1 MAGHRKEYQLAIKI
15 HGEMSKSLP
24 AAAKLSKSELRAIA
38 KEAAY
43 TSKSMRMGF
52 QDGLKSTEKVFSSIE
67 RVGVKAFKTMAQV
80 SGTAFAA
87 IGAGAVKV
95 GSEYEAQMS
104 TVKAISG
111 AGQADFKALSD
122 EAKNLGATTVFTAK
136 EAGQAM
142 EYEAMAGWKAG
153 QMIKGTAGIMN
164 LAAASGE
171 DLASTADI
179 VTDSLTAFNKKAKDS
194 GHFSDVMAAAATNAN
209 TNVAK
214 LGETFKYAA
223 PLAGSSG
230 FSVEDTALV
239 AGTMANSGIKDSM
252 AGTSIRSWI
261 TRMTKPTK
269 ESGAAMKELGIN
281 ITNSEG
287 KMKELSTIAEETRE
301 SFDGLSKKEK
311 SEYAAML
318 AGKAGMSGLLALV
331 NASEKDYRKLEKAI
345 RKCDGAAEKMSKI
358 KLDNLEGDIKLFTSA
373 MQGAGIEIY
382 EEIKEPLRE
391 VVQGATEWVG
401 DFSKGF
407 KTEFPTAI
415 RMVKEGADA
424 IGDFAEPLLK
434 VGGWLV
440 EHPDAIVGTITGIG
454 TAVAGYKVASGL
466 KSLAGG
472 LSALG
477 PAGWTVLGVAGA
489 ATAIAGIGSAM
500 KVSQKMAADANLKR
514 HFGDVALSME
524 ELDAAARQIVGSKKL
539 ERVEELMSSLDKGDA
554 FVDSMKDAMETVNK
568 MDWKVEAGLKL
579 KKGERKEYKTAV
591 KTYVDNAQNY
601 IDQQGYTVSVATK
614 VLFGDSKEG
623 KLINK
628 DNNKWFSSLQ
638 TEANEISEKISGY
651 LTKATKKGLKIK
663 DTQKVVDGLISDL
676 DDVLAKITAA
686 EQNAEWN
693 LIDAKYSGVDL
704 NAESFKNLQKEVYN
718 QTEKIDESIEDS
730 YMGLVNS
737 YNDQYS
743 AGDLTKKKYDK
754 KVKQAREAMY
764 SEKADNW
771 LTAYD
776 MMYGKIQEKYGPELA
791 SAKEGLDS
799 KLQSVI
805 EEYNKN
811 KLTKKVKNVD
821 LALELQ
827 NAAMDYADDSG
838 LSTDT
843 KDAIG
848 QLMTYLTPVMDKIET
863 LNGQAQKNGGKLK
876 DDTVKKLSSA
886 DVNMKEMNAFLYNT
900 GWFESVD
907 KDRLPDL
914 NYVSGKLLAQ
924 NKSERDAILAGINEK
939 KIVTSTSQTSGFL
952 NPESFKEGFET
963 AEKSAQKTYNNI
975 KKIFSEKFSI
985 DVEMRPIFTQ
995 KNVMSGN
1002 NPWIPVSKVSPKPHA
1017 RGGIFSKPHLGLVA
1031 EAGVPESII
1040 PIEPTKRSF
1049 SLWEQTG
1056 QMLGAASNNNG
1067 SSFRTYEK
1075 RLRKHAQSGLLDR
1088 VAGANSSGQTINITF
1103 SPNITI
1109 QGNADKEA
1117 VQSGIRNGYQ
1127 EFEQYMKRFLKNKG
1141 RMALAAR

>member
-38 KEAAY
+38 KEAAH
-43 TSKSMRMGF
+43 TSKSMKMDLR
-52 QDGLKSTEKVFSSIE
+52 DGLKSTEKMFSSIE
-67 RVGVKAFKTMAQV
+67 RVGVKAFKTMAKV

-111 AGQADFKALSD
+111 VGQADIKALSD

-179 VTDSLTAFNKKAKDS
+179 VTDSLTAFNMKAKDS

-252 AGTSIRSWI
+252 AGTTIRSWI

-269 ESGAAMKELGIN
+269 ESEAAMKKLRIR
-281 ITNSEG
+281 ITDSKGE
-287 KMKELSTIAEETRE
+287 MKELSTIAEETRE

-311 SEYAAML
+311 SRYAAML
-318 AGKAGMSGLLALV
+318 AGKTGMSGLLALV

-382 EEIKEPLRE
+382 EEIKEPLRD
-391 VVQGATEWVG
+391 VVQEATEWVG

-415 RMVKEGADA
+415 RMVRDGADA

-434 VGGWLV
+434 IGGWLV
-440 EHPDAIVGTITGIG
+440 EHPDVIAGSIAGIG
-454 TAVAGYKVASGL
+454 MAVAGHKVVSGVT
-466 KSLAGG
+466 SLAGS

-477 PAGWTVLGVAGA
+477 PAGWTVLGVAGV
-489 ATAIAGIGSAM
+489 ATAITGIGTAM

-579 KKGERKEYKTAV
+579 KKGERKEYKDAV
-591 KTYVDNAQNY
+591 KSYVDNAQDY

-614 VLFGDSKEG
+614 VLLGDKGKE
-623 KLINK
+623 INIR
-628 DNNKWFSSLQ
+628 NNEWYAGLEK
-638 TEANEISEKISGY
+638 EA
-651 LTKATKKGLKIK
+651 KGLKRDLNKYIK
-663 DTQKVVDGLISDL
+663 KAMKDGLDIDEQRVIDNMLGDL
-676 DDVLAKITAA
+676 NEITQAVADAQAQAKLDV
-686 EQNAEWN
+686 
-693 LIDAKYSGVDL
+693 IDAKYSGVDM
-704 NAESFKNLQKEVYN
+704 NADSFQNLQKELNTYVEEAN
-718 QTEKIDESIEDS
+718 KGADEAYYQAMSS
-730 YMGLVNS
+730 LNGQL
-737 YNDQYS
+737 NDKHI
-743 AGDLTKKKYDK
+743 TKKEYQDT
-754 KVKQAREAMY
+754 
-764 SEKADNW
+764 KAEYQSALYESKANST
-771 LTAYD
+771 LKAYD
-776 MMYGKIQEKYGPELA
+776 FMMGKVQEKYGDSITPAIKAVQGTLYAHKDELA
-791 SAKEGLDS
+791 EYEKNGWDKTAYLKEFA
-799 KLQSVI
+799 Q
-805 EEYNKN
+805 E
-811 KLTKKVKNVD
+811 
-821 LALELQ
+821 ALEKVNIDDDAKNAIRELMSDIVPTVNTLTGIQ
-827 NAAMDYADDSG
+827 RQAVTSGVSLDAKTNERIDAASYTTKMTNAATGVVNYENWARDVSLGGIESYWDQISNMDDWKAMAD
-838 LSTDT
+838 
-843 KDAIG
+843 
-848 QLMTYLTPVMDKIET
+848 E
-863 LNGQAQKNGGKLK
+863 
-876 DDTVKKLSSA
+876 
-886 DVNMKEMNAFLYNT
+886 
-900 GWFESVD
+900 
-907 KDRLPDL
+907 
-914 NYVSGKLLAQ
+914 
-924 NKSERDAILAGINEK
+924 AG
-939 KIVTSTSQTSGFL
+939 
-952 NPESFKEGFET
+952 
-963 AEKSAQKTYNNI
+963 
-975 KKIFSEKFSI
+975 KIFSDELNGTTAKAEEANNKIRELYSAPCELEIHVKSDPVQDDLIRLTDSSSPFVPAALSQVNGGGEKKS
-985 DVEMRPIFTQ
+985 EK
-995 KNVMSGN
+995 KNDKV
-1002 NPWIPVSKVSPKPHA
+1002 IPVEKHA

-1031 EAGVPESII
+1031 EAGIPESII

-1056 QMLGAASNNNG
+1056 QMLGAASDNNDG
-1067 SSFRTYEK
+1067 SFRTYEK

-1109 QGNADKEA
+1109 QGNADREA
-1117 VQSGIRNGYQ
+1117 VQSGIRGGYQ
-1127 EFEQYMKRFLKNKG
+1127 EFEQYMKRFIKNKG
-1141 RMALAAR
+1141 RMMLKQG

>member
-38 KEAAY
+38 KEAAS

-52 QDGLKSTEKVFSSIE
+52 REGLESTEKIFSSIE
-67 RVGVKAFKTMAQV
+67 RVGVKAFKTMAKV

-153 QMIKGTAGIMN
+153 QMIKGTAGIMD

-179 VTDSLTAFNKKAKDS
+179 VTDSLTAFNMKAKDS
-194 GHFSDVMAAAATNAN
+194 GHFSDVMAATATNAN

-252 AGTSIRSWI
+252 AGTTIRSWI

-269 ESGAAMKELGIN
+269 ESEAAMKKLGIR
-281 ITNSEG
+281 ITDSKGE
-287 KMKELSTIAEETRE
+287 MKELSTIAEETRE

-311 SEYAAML
+311 SRYAAML
-318 AGKAGMSGLLALV
+318 AGKTGMSGLLALV

-345 RKCDGAAEKMSKI
+345 RKCDGAAEKMAKI

-382 EEIKEPLRE
+382 EEIKYPLRD
-391 VVQGATEWVG
+391 VVQEATEWVG
-401 DFSKGF
+401 DFSESF
-407 KTEFPTAI
+407 KTGFPTALRVI
-415 RMVKEGADA
+415 REGADA

-568 MDWKVEAGLKL
+568 MDWKVEAGIKL
-579 KKGERKEYKTAV
+579 KKGERKEYKDAV
-591 KTYVDNAQNY
+591 KSYVDNAQDY

-614 VLFGDSKEG
+614 VLLGDKGKE
-623 KLINK
+623 INLR
-628 DNNKWFSSLQ
+628 NNEWYAGLEK
-638 TEANEISEKISGY
+638 EA
-651 LTKATKKGLKIK
+651 KGLKRDLNKYIK
-663 DTQKVVDGLISDL
+663 KAMKDGLDIDEQRVIDNMLGDL
-676 DDVLAKITAA
+676 NEITQAVADAQAQAKLDV
-686 EQNAEWN
+686 
-693 LIDAKYSGVDL
+693 IDAKYSGVDM
-704 NAESFKNLQKEVYN
+704 NADSFQNLQKELNTYVEEAN
-718 QTEKIDESIEDS
+718 KGADEAYYQAMSS
-730 YMGLVNS
+730 LNGQL
-737 YNDQYS
+737 NDKHI
-743 AGDLTKKKYDK
+743 TKKEYQDT
-754 KVKQAREAMY
+754 
-764 SEKADNW
+764 KAEYQSALYESKANST
-771 LTAYD
+771 LKAYD
-776 MMYGKIQEKYGPELA
+776 FMMGKVQEKYGDSITPAIKAVQGTLYAHKDELA
-791 SAKEGLDS
+791 EYEKNGWDKTAYLKEFA
-799 KLQSVI
+799 Q
-805 EEYNKN
+805 E
-811 KLTKKVKNVD
+811 
-821 LALELQ
+821 ALEKVNIDDNAKNAIRELMSDIVPTVNTLTGIQ
-827 NAAMDYADDSG
+827 QQAVTSGVSLDKKTNERIDTASYTTKMTNAATGVVNYENWARDVSLGGIESYWDQISNMDDWKAMAD
-838 LSTDT
+838 
-843 KDAIG
+843 
-848 QLMTYLTPVMDKIET
+848 E
-863 LNGQAQKNGGKLK
+863 
-876 DDTVKKLSSA
+876 
-886 DVNMKEMNAFLYNT
+886 
-900 GWFESVD
+900 
-907 KDRLPDL
+907 
-914 NYVSGKLLAQ
+914 
-924 NKSERDAILAGINEK
+924 AG
-939 KIVTSTSQTSGFL
+939 
-952 NPESFKEGFET
+952 
-963 AEKSAQKTYNNI
+963 
-975 KKIFSEKFSI
+975 KIFSEELNGTKTDAEQVNNTI
-985 DVEMRPIFTQ
+985 REMYSTPCELEIRVKSDPSLDDLTPLTNLSSPAVPAALTQ
-995 KNVMSGN
+995 KGN
-1002 NPWIPVSKVSPKPHA
+1002 TVKKHA

-1067 SSFRTYEK
+1067 GSFRTYEK

-1117 VQSGIRNGYQ
+1117 VQSGIRGGYQ
-1127 EFEQYMKRFLKNKG
+1127 EFEQYMKRFIKNKG
-1141 RMALAAR
+1141 RMALATR

>member
-38 KEAAY
+38 KEAAH
-43 TSKSMRMGF
+43 TSKSMKMDLR
-52 QDGLKSTEKVFSSIE
+52 DGLKSTEKMFSSIE
-67 RVGVKAFKTMAQV
+67 RVGVKAFKTMAKV

-111 AGQADFKALSD
+111 VGQADIKALSD

-179 VTDSLTAFNKKAKDS
+179 VTDSLTAFNMKAKDS

-252 AGTSIRSWI
+252 AGTTIRSWI

-269 ESGAAMKELGIN
+269 ESEAAMKKLGIR
-281 ITNSEG
+281 ITDSKGE
-287 KMKELSTIAEETRE
+287 MKELSTIAEETRE

-311 SEYAAML
+311 SRYAAML
-318 AGKAGMSGLLALV
+318 AGKTGMSGLLALV

-345 RKCDGAAEKMSKI
+345 RKCDGAADEMAKI
-358 KLDNLEGDIKLFTSA
+358 KLDNLEGDVKLFTSA

-382 EEIKEPLRE
+382 EEIKEPLRD
-391 VVQGATEWVG
+391 VVQEATEWVG

-415 RMVKEGADA
+415 RMVREGADA

-440 EHPDAIVGTITGIG
+440 EHPDVIVGTIAGIG
-454 TAVAGYKVASGL
+454 TAVAGHKVVSGVT
-466 KSLAGG
+466 SLAGS

-489 ATAIAGIGSAM
+489 ATAIVGIGSAM

-554 FVDSMKDAMETVNK
+554 FVNSMKDAMETVNK
-568 MDWKVEAGLKL
+568 TNWKVEAGLKL
-579 KKGERKEYKTAV
+579 KKGEKAEYKAAV
-591 KTYVDNAQNY
+591 KSYVDNAQDY
-601 IDQQGYTVSVATK
+601 ISQQGYTVSVATK
-614 VLFGDSKEG
+614 VLLGDKGKDINLRNNEWYAGLEKE
-623 KLINK
+623 
-628 DNNKWFSSLQ
+628 
-638 TEANEISEKISGY
+638 A
-651 LTKATKKGLKIK
+651 KGLKRDLNKYIK
-663 DTQKVVDGLISDL
+663 KAMKDGLDIDEQRVIDNMLGDL
-676 DDVLAKITAA
+676 NEITQAVADAQAQAKLDV
-686 EQNAEWN
+686 
-693 LIDAKYSGVDL
+693 IDAKYSGVDM
-704 NAESFKNLQKEVYN
+704 NADSFQNLQKELNTYVEEAN
-718 QTEKIDESIEDS
+718 KGADEAYYQAMSS
-730 YMGLVNS
+730 LNGQL
-737 YNDQYS
+737 NDKHI
-743 AGDLTKKKYDK
+743 TKKEYQDT
-754 KVKQAREAMY
+754 
-764 SEKADNW
+764 KAEYQSALYESKANST
-771 LTAYD
+771 LKAYD
-776 MMYGKIQEKYGPELA
+776 FMMGKVQEKYGDSITPAIKAVQGTLYAHKDELA
-791 SAKEGLDS
+791 EYEKNGWDKTAYLKEFA
-799 KLQSVI
+799 Q
-805 EEYNKN
+805 E
-811 KLTKKVKNVD
+811 
-821 LALELQ
+821 ALEKVNIDDDAKNAIRELMSDIVPTVNTLTGIQ
-827 NAAMDYADDSG
+827 RQAVTSGVSLDAKTNERIDAASYTTKMTNAATGVVNYENWARDVSLGGIESYWDQISNMDDWKAMAD
-838 LSTDT
+838 
-843 KDAIG
+843 
-848 QLMTYLTPVMDKIET
+848 E
-863 LNGQAQKNGGKLK
+863 
-876 DDTVKKLSSA
+876 
-886 DVNMKEMNAFLYNT
+886 
-900 GWFESVD
+900 
-907 KDRLPDL
+907 
-914 NYVSGKLLAQ
+914 
-924 NKSERDAILAGINEK
+924 AG
-939 KIVTSTSQTSGFL
+939 
-952 NPESFKEGFET
+952 
-963 AEKSAQKTYNNI
+963 
-975 KKIFSEKFSI
+975 KIFSDELNGTTAKAEEANNKIRELYSAPCELEIHVKSDPVQDDLIRLTDSSSPFVPAALSQVNGGGEK
-985 DVEMRPIFTQ
+985 
-995 KNVMSGN
+995 KSGEKKDKV
-1002 NPWIPVSKVSPKPHA
+1002 IPAEKHA

-1031 EAGVPESII
+1031 EAGIPESII

-1056 QMLGAASNNNG
+1056 QMLGAASNNNEG
-1067 SSFRTYEK
+1067 SFRTYEK

-1109 QGNADKEA
+1109 QGNADREA
-1117 VQSGIRNGYQ
+1117 VQSGIRGGYQ
-1127 EFEQYMKRFLKNKG
+1127 EFEQYMKRFIKNKG
-1141 RMALAAR
+1141 RMMLK

>member
-1 MAGHRKEYQLAIKI
+1 MAGSRREYQLAIKI

-43 TSKSMRMGF
+43 TSKSMKMDLR
-52 QDGLKSTEKVFSSIE
+52 DGLKSTEKIFSSIE
-67 RVGVKAFKTMAQV
+67 RVGVKAFKTMAKV

-179 VTDSLTAFNKKAKDS
+179 VTDSLTAFNMKAKDS

-223 PLAGSSG
+223 PLAGASG

-239 AGTMANSGIKDSM
+239 AGTMANSGIKESM
-252 AGTSIRSWI
+252 AGTTIRSWI
-261 TRMTKPTK
+261 TRMTKPTE
-269 ESGAAMKELGIN
+269 ESEAAMKKLGIR
-281 ITNSEG
+281 ITDSKGE
-287 KMKELSTIAEETRE
+287 MKELSTIAEETRE

-311 SEYAAML
+311 SRYAAML
-318 AGKAGMSGLLALV
+318 AGKTGMSGLLALV

-345 RKCDGAAEKMSKI
+345 RKCDGAADEMAKI
-358 KLDNLEGDIKLFTSA
+358 KLDNLEGDVKLFTSA

-382 EEIKEPLRE
+382 EEIKEPLRD
-391 VVQGATEWVG
+391 VVQEATEWVG

-407 KTEFPTAI
+407 KTEFPTALRVI
-415 RMVKEGADA
+415 REGADA

-440 EHPDAIVGTITGIG
+440 EHPDVIVGTITGIG

-489 ATAIAGIGSAM
+489 ASAIVGIGKAM

-579 KKGERKEYKTAV
+579 KKGERKEYKDAV
-591 KTYVDNAQNY
+591 KSYVDNAQDY

-614 VLFGDSKEG
+614 VLLGDKGKE
-623 KLINK
+623 INFR
-628 DNNKWFSSLQ
+628 NNEWYAGLEK
-638 TEANEISEKISGY
+638 EA
-651 LTKATKKGLKIK
+651 KGLKRDLNKYIK
-663 DTQKVVDGLISDL
+663 KAMKDGLDIDEQRVIDNMLGDL
-676 DDVLAKITAA
+676 NEITQAVADAQAQAKLDV
-686 EQNAEWN
+686 
-693 LIDAKYSGVDL
+693 IDAKYSGVDM
-704 NAESFKNLQKEVYN
+704 NADSFQNLQKELNTYVEEAN
-718 QTEKIDESIEDS
+718 KGADEAYYQAMSS
-730 YMGLVNS
+730 LNGQL
-737 YNDQYS
+737 NDKHI
-743 AGDLTKKKYDK
+743 TKKEYQDT
-754 KVKQAREAMY
+754 
-764 SEKADNW
+764 KAEYQSALYESKANST
-771 LTAYD
+771 LKAYD
-776 MMYGKIQEKYGPELA
+776 FMMGKMQEKYGDSITPAIKAVQGTLYAHKDELA
-791 SAKEGLDS
+791 EYEKNGWDKTAYLKEFA
-799 KLQSVI
+799 Q
-805 EEYNKN
+805 E
-811 KLTKKVKNVD
+811 
-821 LALELQ
+821 ALEKVNIDDDAKNAIRELMSGIVPTVNTLTGIQ
-827 NAAMDYADDSG
+827 QQAVTSGVSLNEKTNKRIDAASYTTKMTNAATGVVNYENWARDVTLGGIESYWDQISNMDDWKAMADEAG
-838 LSTDT
+838 
-843 KDAIG
+843 
-848 QLMTYLTPVMDKIET
+848 KIFSDE
-863 LNGQAQKNGGKLK
+863 LNGTTANAEKANKKIRELYSAPCELEIRVKSDPALDDFIPLTNLSSPAVPTALSQKENG
-876 DDTVKKLSSA
+876 DTVKK
-886 DVNMKEMNAFLYNT
+886 
-900 GWFESVD
+900 
-907 KDRLPDL
+907 
-914 NYVSGKLLAQ
+914 
-924 NKSERDAILAGINEK
+924 
-939 KIVTSTSQTSGFL
+939 
-952 NPESFKEGFET
+952 
-963 AEKSAQKTYNNI
+963 
-975 KKIFSEKFSI
+975 
-985 DVEMRPIFTQ
+985 
-995 KNVMSGN
+995 
-1002 NPWIPVSKVSPKPHA
+1002 HA

-1040 PIEPTKRSF
+1040 PIEPTKRSI

-1056 QMLGAASNNNG
+1056 QMLFGASNSEN
-1067 SSFRTYEK
+1067 SFSAYAK
-1075 RLRKHAQSGLLDR
+1075 RFRKHAQSGLLDR
-1088 VAGANSSGQTINITF
+1088 MAGTGGSNGSGQTFHITF
-1103 SPNITI
+1103 SPQITI
-1109 QGNADKEA
+1109 QGNADEETVKR
-1117 VQSGIRNGYQ
+1117 GIRSGYQ
-1127 EFEQYMKRFLKNKG
+1127 EFEENMKRFMKNKG
-1141 RMALAAR
+1141 RMALATR

>member
-38 KEAAY
+38 KEAAS

-52 QDGLKSTEKVFSSIE
+52 REGLESTEKIFSSIE
-67 RVGVKAFKTMAQV
+67 RVGVKAFKTMAKV

-153 QMIKGTAGIMN
+153 QMIKGTAGIMD

-179 VTDSLTAFNKKAKDS
+179 VTDSLTAFNMKAKDS
-194 GHFSDVMAAAATNAN
+194 GHFSDVMAATATNAN

-252 AGTSIRSWI
+252 AGTTIRSWI

-269 ESGAAMKELGIN
+269 ESEAAMKKLGIR
-281 ITNSEG
+281 ITDSKGE
-287 KMKELSTIAEETRE
+287 MKELSTIAEETRE

-311 SEYAAML
+311 SRYAAML
-318 AGKAGMSGLLALV
+318 AGKTGMSGLLALV

-345 RKCDGAAEKMSKI
+345 RKCDGAAEKMAKI

-382 EEIKEPLRE
+382 EEIKYPLRD
-391 VVQGATEWVG
+391 VVQEATEWVG
-401 DFSKGF
+401 DFSESF
-407 KTEFPTAI
+407 KTGFPTALRVI
-415 RMVKEGADA
+415 REGADA

-477 PAGWTVLGVAGA
+477 PSGWTVLGVAGA

-579 KKGERKEYKTAV
+579 KKGERKEYKDAV
-591 KTYVDNAQNY
+591 KSYVDNAQDY

-614 VLFGDSKEG
+614 VLLGDKGKE
-623 KLINK
+623 INLR
-628 DNNKWFSSLQ
+628 NNEWYAGLEK
-638 TEANEISEKISGY
+638 EA
-651 LTKATKKGLKIK
+651 KGLKRDLNKYIK
-663 DTQKVVDGLISDL
+663 KAMKDGLDIDEQRVIDNMLGDL
-676 DDVLAKITAA
+676 NEITQAVADAQAQAKLDV
-686 EQNAEWN
+686 
-693 LIDAKYSGVDL
+693 IDAKYSGVDM
-704 NAESFKNLQKEVYN
+704 NADSFQNLQKELNTYVEEAN
-718 QTEKIDESIEDS
+718 KGADEAYYQAMSS
-730 YMGLVNS
+730 LNGQL
-737 YNDQYS
+737 NDKHI
-743 AGDLTKKKYDK
+743 TKKEYQDT
-754 KVKQAREAMY
+754 
-764 SEKADNW
+764 KAEYQSALYESKANST
-771 LTAYD
+771 LKAYD
-776 MMYGKIQEKYGPELA
+776 FMMGKVQEKYGDSITPAIKAVQGTLYAHKDELA
-791 SAKEGLDS
+791 EYEKNGWDKTAYLKEFA
-799 KLQSVI
+799 Q
-805 EEYNKN
+805 E
-811 KLTKKVKNVD
+811 
-821 LALELQ
+821 ALEKVNIDDNAKNAIRELMSDIVPTVNTLTGIQ
-827 NAAMDYADDSG
+827 QQAVTSGVSLDKKTNERIDTASYTTKMTNAATGVVNYENWARDVSLGGIESYWDQISNMDDWKAMAD
-838 LSTDT
+838 
-843 KDAIG
+843 
-848 QLMTYLTPVMDKIET
+848 E
-863 LNGQAQKNGGKLK
+863 
-876 DDTVKKLSSA
+876 
-886 DVNMKEMNAFLYNT
+886 
-900 GWFESVD
+900 
-907 KDRLPDL
+907 
-914 NYVSGKLLAQ
+914 
-924 NKSERDAILAGINEK
+924 AG
-939 KIVTSTSQTSGFL
+939 
-952 NPESFKEGFET
+952 
-963 AEKSAQKTYNNI
+963 
-975 KKIFSEKFSI
+975 KIFSEELNGTKTDAEQVNNTI
-985 DVEMRPIFTQ
+985 REMYSTPCELEIRVKSDPSLDDLTPLTNLSSPAVPAALTQ
-995 KNVMSGN
+995 KGN
-1002 NPWIPVSKVSPKPHA
+1002 TVKKHA